1 LSLKL
6 KLRLIRSGGAAT
18 SDDFGHA
25 RDDRAAE
32 AVRVLDRNDSHR
44 FWFEPLPGCGRRLTR
59 HIGNGRADSTPF
71 ARPRV
76 YHTYKGRREAGRSI
90 LPSSVGPILR
100 GYDAQLVVI

>member
-1 LSLKL
+1 LALKL
-6 KLRLIRSGGAAT
+6 KVHLIRSGGAVT

-44 FWFEPLPGCGRRLTR
+44 FWFEPRPGCGRRLTSQ
-59 HIGNGRADSTPF
+59 IGNRRAASTPF

-76 YHTYKGRREAGRSI
+76 YDTYQGVHESGRSI

-100 GYDAQLVVI
+100 GYDAQSPVI